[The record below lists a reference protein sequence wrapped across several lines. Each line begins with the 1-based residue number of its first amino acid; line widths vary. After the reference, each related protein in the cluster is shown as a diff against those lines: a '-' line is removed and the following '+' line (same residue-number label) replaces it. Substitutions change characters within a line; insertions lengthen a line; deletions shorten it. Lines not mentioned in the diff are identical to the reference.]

1 MLTMAP
7 SLRVRPRHRVRP
19 VPATADGLTAADR
32 RTLGGV
38 LGFLVALAAFGPLA
52 GVAGACLGALVA
64 RIADPR

>member
-7 SLRVRPRHRVRP
+7 PLRVRPRHRARRGSVS
-19 VPATADGLTAADR
+19 VNALTAADR

-38 LGFLVALAAFGPLA
+38 LGFLIGLAALGPLA